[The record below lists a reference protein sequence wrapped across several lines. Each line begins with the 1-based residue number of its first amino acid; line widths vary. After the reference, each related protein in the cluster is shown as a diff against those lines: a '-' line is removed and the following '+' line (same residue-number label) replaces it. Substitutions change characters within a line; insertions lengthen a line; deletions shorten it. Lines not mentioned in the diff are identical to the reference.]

1 MRPRVIDDEE
11 TIVRSQD
18 QSCNGVQRV
27 PGVNLCGTGT
37 SGCAVLDGARGWEGW
52 MDGWMAEMGGRMGNN

>member
-1 MRPRVIDDEE
+1 MRPRVINDEE

-18 QSCNGVQRV
+18 QSCNGVQQV

-37 SGCAVLDGARGWEGW
+37 SGCAVLDGARGRMDEWL
-52 MDGWMAEMGGRMGNN
+52 DGWMAEMGWADE